1 VCLRVTPAPVPA
13 LFLTTPSPHS
23 LKLHHEKRP
32 LSMKTDTIKKRQ
44 RYESGPAGTRKVVK
58 RSQQD
63 DDDMDETDDS
73 AVPSLD
79 IPIKQEYSQ
88 SSQDYSSSSS
98 PQEFNPS
105 PQEFIPSPQQ
115 FIPSPRDF
123 SNSSLTMHNSDG
135 ISPLDS
141 SNHAFVTYSM

>member
-1 VCLRVTPAPVPA
+1 
-13 LFLTTPSPHS
+13 
-23 LKLHHEKRP
+23 
-32 LSMKTDTIKKRQ
+32 MKTDTIKKRQ

-58 RSQQD
+58 RSRQGD
-63 DDDMDETDDS
+63 DDDMDEIDDS

-88 SSQDYSSSSS
+88 SSQDYGSSSS

-123 SNSSLTMHNSDG
+123 SNSSLTMHNNDG